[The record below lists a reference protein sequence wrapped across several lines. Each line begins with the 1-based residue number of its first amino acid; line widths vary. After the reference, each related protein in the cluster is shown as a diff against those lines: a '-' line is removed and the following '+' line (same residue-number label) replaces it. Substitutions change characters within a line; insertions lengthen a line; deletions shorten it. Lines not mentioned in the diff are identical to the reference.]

1 MRPLYNSPDELVS
14 HRDVPVICRHCGR
27 QVKRRARQ
35 QKFCSDTCRERGRT
49 RIRKAFL
56 GRHSG
61 APTNPQ
67 KNPCRF
73 IDLQRARMLSS
84 YSILVPRE
92 VVEVE
97 CFAGFSW
104 SIMTS
109 SDGVTVAVAQL
120 RPRALV

>member
-1 MRPLYNSPDELVS
+1 
-14 HRDVPVICRHCGR
+14 
-27 QVKRRARQ
+27 
-35 QKFCSDTCRERGRT
+35 
-49 RIRKAFL
+49 
-56 GRHSG
+56 
-61 APTNPQ
+61 
-67 KNPCRF
+67 
-73 IDLQRARMLSS
+73 MLSS